1 MKLFNHRLSIS
12 TICYTFLSL
21 FGFSCSSEQCMY
33 GTPIGDFELKGVV
46 TDEAGK
52 EVHNAEIR
60 VTYPDAP
67 SGIYRLDETTTDTKG
82 NYEVKGNEF
91 LTQLKVVCIPESTD
105 LQPDSVI
112 VKMDYKDADKHNSWD
127 YGHAK
132 ATVNFTLKSS
142 PESLE

>member
-1 MKLFNHRLSIS
+1 MKLFNHRFSITS
-12 TICYTFLSL
+12 ICTALLSL
-21 FGFSCSSEQCMY
+21 LGFGCSSEELMY

-60 VTYPDAP
+60 VTYPTEP
-67 SGIYRLDETTTDTKG
+67 SGICCLDKTTSDFKG
-82 NYEVKGNEF
+82 NYEIKGYEF
-91 LTQLKVVCIPESTD
+91 LTNLKVVCIPESTD

-132 ATVNFTLKSS
+132 ATVNFTLKSTS
-142 PESLE
+142 ESLE